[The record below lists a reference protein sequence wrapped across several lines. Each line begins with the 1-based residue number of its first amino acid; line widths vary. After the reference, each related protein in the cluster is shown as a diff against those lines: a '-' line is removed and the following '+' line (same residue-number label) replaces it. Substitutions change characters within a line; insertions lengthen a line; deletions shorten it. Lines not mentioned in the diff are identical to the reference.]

1 MTNKQKRSL
10 GMQLFVYNDMRQ
22 KEIAQYL
29 SVTEATV
36 SRWAQAD
43 KWEDTKAANTVTR
56 DNIIRNLYIQAQQ
69 IQDKANEENR
79 NLDSKEMDIIMKI
92 AAAIEKLDKKLTIQ
106 TVIMVFKDFN
116 KYLLDIDPEICKQL
130 VDYQRKFIYSLHSN
144 E

>member
-1 MTNKQKRSL
+1 
-10 GMQLFVYNDMRQ
+10 MQLYVYNDMRQ

-29 SVTEATV
+29 STTEATI
-36 SRWAQAD
+36 SRWSRED
-43 KWEDTKAANTVTR
+43 KWEETKAANTITR

-69 IQDKANEENR
+69 IQDKANNENR

-106 TVIMVFKDFN
+106 AVIMVFKDFN
-116 KYLLDIDPEICKQL
+116 KWLLEVDPEACKPL
-130 VDYQRKFIYSLHSN
+130 VEHQRKFIYSLHSY